1 MTFVCRVA
9 VISLGFVRSS
19 LFMLKEESSNEMTDC
34 TKKNTADVVEK
45 RGYASVHVFSYG
57 AFNLASK
64 NVLNFLFYM

>member
-34 TKKNTADVVEK
+34 TKKNLLQMLLK
-45 RGYASVHVFSYG
+45 REDMQVCMFLAMVHMRSIWLQRIF
-57 AFNLASK
+57 
-64 NVLNFLFYM
+64 